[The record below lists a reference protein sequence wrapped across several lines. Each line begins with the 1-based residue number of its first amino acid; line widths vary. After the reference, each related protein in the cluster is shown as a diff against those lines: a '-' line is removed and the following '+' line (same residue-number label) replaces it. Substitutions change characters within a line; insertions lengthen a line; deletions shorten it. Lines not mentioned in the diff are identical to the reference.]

1 MQTNTILAE
10 LSGSSRQSLAQAQS
24 HLNNVLQGLTSAECT
39 RVSAELFAFVTA
51 LDSTSAL
58 RRFLTDSARP
68 SSEKS
73 ALVDKLLM
81 GGAHSVTVK
90 ILHAAVN
97 SRWSSASDISD
108 AIEILAIESEA
119 QSAHVNNELEKLES
133 ELFQVAQILV
143 EHPDLSQELASTN
156 YTHEAKLNLVNRV
169 FKEKVSNSTMHL
181 VERLAVGSR
190 GRKMEAIIRH
200 YISAVVA
207 RRERTIAHIKT
218 AVGISEEQKKR
229 LAQLLSKMIGQEV
242 RLNIEIDN
250 KVLGGISIRFAD
262 ELIDATIVSRLADA
276 GRALAV

>member
-24 HLNNVLQGLTSAECT
+24 HLNKVLQELTSSECT

-68 SSEKS
+68 SSDKS

-81 GGAHSVTVK
+81 GSAHPVTAK
-90 ILHAAVN
+90 ILHAAVT
-97 SRWSSASDISD
+97 SRWSSASDIAD
-108 AIEILAIESEA
+108 AIEILAVESEA
-119 QSAHVNNELEKLES
+119 QSAHMSNELEKLES
-133 ELFQVAQILV
+133 ELFQVAQILT
-143 EHPDLSQELASTN
+143 EHPDFSQELASTN

-169 FKEKVSNSTMHL
+169 FKEKVSNSTMRL

-200 YISAVVA
+200 YIAAVVA

-242 RLNIEIDN
+242 RLNIEIDK